1 VIEATSP
8 TFDGCGSVSVQGVWI
23 LYHVQNTT
31 EGQPHFYQMSTRIL
45 CLDVNMTSC
54 H

>member
-23 LYHVQNTT
+23 HHHVQNAT
-31 EGQPHFYQMSTRIL
+31 EGQPPFYQMIIRGL
-45 CLDVNMTSC
+45 CRGVNMARA
-54 H
+54 